1 MSDDLGPPRK
11 PVPEPRPGSEPAAE
25 RRPGDGTDGRRTR
38 TPATAVGWEPELE
51 ELRRRQGFVREM
63 GGPEKVA
70 RHHGQGKLTVR
81 ERVDALVDPGTFHE
95 IGSVTGVADYDAEG
109 RLTGLRP
116 ANFIYGRADLDG
128 RRVVIEGDDFT
139 VRGGAA
145 DASIWDKMV
154 AAEQMACELRLPLV
168 RLVDGTGGGG
178 SVKTIETDGRTYVSQ
193 AIGWEHAVANLATV
207 PVVGLGLGSI
217 AGLGSARLVTSH
229 YSVLVRGTSQ
239 VFVAGPPV
247 VARVGEVVDKES
259 LGSAEMHAG
268 IGAVDAVVDSEA
280 EAFAHARR
288 FLSYL
293 PRSVYELPL
302 RGAAGEDDP
311 NRRDDWLLRA
321 IPRDRRKVYRMR
333 PIIEALVDR
342 GSFFEIGRAWGRS
355 LITGLARFDG
365 WPVGVAAGD
374 PYFYGGA
381 WTADASLKMT
391 RFAEFAETFH
401 LPVVHLV
408 DIPGFLI
415 GTQAERAGT
424 IRHGARALASVFQ
437 TTVPWCSIIVRKCF
451 GVAGAAHM
459 NTARLRYRYAWPSAD
474 WGSLPVEGGI
484 EAAYKAELEAAEDRA
499 VALRDIEERLE
510 RARSPFR
517 TAEPYWVEEI
527 IDPRDT
533 RSLLCE
539 FANLAAPL
547 REPGPSRF
555 TYRP

>member
-1 MSDDLGPPRK
+1 MSTIPESAKGDDGD
-11 PVPEPRPGSEPAAE
+11 AAV
-25 RRPGDGTDGRRTR
+25 
-38 TPATAVGWEPELE
+38 AAGWEPELE
-51 ELRRRQGFVREM
+51 ELRRRQRFVAEM

-81 ERVDALVDPGTFHE
+81 ERVDGLLDPGTFHE
-95 IGSVTGVADYDAEG
+95 IGSVTGVASYDGEG

-116 ANFIYGRADLDG
+116 ANFIYGRGDLDG
-128 RRVVIEGDDFT
+128 RRVVVEGDDFT

-207 PVVGLGLGSI
+207 PVIGLGLGSI

-247 VARVGEVVDKES
+247 VARIGETVDKEE
-259 LGSAEMHAG
+259 LGRADLHAG

-293 PRSVYELPL
+293 PQSVYDLPP
-302 RGAAGEDDP
+302 RGPTDDDP
-311 NRRDDWLLRA
+311 ARREDWLIRA

-342 GSFFEIGRAWGRS
+342 EFVLRDREGVGAFAHHRARPPRRLAGRDRRGRP
-355 LITGLARFDG
+355 LLLRRRVDG
-365 WPVGVAAGD
+365 GRLPQGD
-374 PYFYGGA
+374 PLHRARRDLPPPGGA
-381 WTADASLKMT
+381 P
-391 RFAEFAETFH
+391 RGH
-401 LPVVHLV
+401 PGLPHRH
-408 DIPGFLI
+408 PG
-415 GTQAERAGT
+415 GAG
-424 IRHGARALASVFQ
+424 RDHPARRPGPRVRVPDHRALVQHHRAQV
-437 TTVPWCSIIVRKCF
+437 
-451 GVAGAAHM
+451 
-459 NTARLRYRYAWPSAD
+459 LR
-474 WGSLPVEGGI
+474 GGG
-484 EAAYKAELEAAEDRA
+484 
-499 VALRDIEERLE
+499 
-510 RARSPFR
+510 
-517 TAEPYWVEEI
+517 
-527 IDPRDT
+527 
-533 RSLLCE
+533 
-539 FANLAAPL
+539 
-547 REPGPSRF
+547 GPP
-555 TYRP
+555 T